1 MLPLDDMATRLVA
14 RRSKAVITQNH
25 GDPCVW
31 DIDLPPLLQRGERS
45 YSAEVRACQHDEQGW
60 LIARL
65 IDVAFGALGAEHLDV
80 HVHPAE
86 R

>member
-1 MLPLDDMATRLVA
+1 M
-14 RRSKAVITQNH
+14 ITQNH
-25 GDPCVW
+25 GNPCVW

-45 YSAEVRACQHDEQGW
+45 YSAEVWADQHDEQGR

-80 HVHPAE
+80 RVHLAE